1 MTRSEKYNMLFLP
14 ENKNI
19 MFSDFLRIVLNSHI
33 RFRDRQLKNFVKL
46 FQSVDTD
53 RDGIINEEEFS
64 GLIQKMNIFK
74 ENEIENKILYFLEKI
89 DPFDNQKI
97 TFSECISFFS
107 SEYILD
113 TNDNNDNKNG
123 KEISILEKIC
133 FNNELLNKN
142 K

>member
-1 MTRSEKYNMLFLP
+1 MNNSKNDNSFYINTLNSFNNGLSNRSFNNRTISPNTEINFYNKMTRSEKYNMLFLP

-74 ENEIENKILYFLEKI
+74 ENEIENKIL
-89 DPFDNQKI
+89 
-97 TFSECISFFS
+97 FFRK
-107 SEYILD
+107 D
-113 TNDNNDNKNG
+113 
-123 KEISILEKIC
+123 
-133 FNNELLNKN
+133 
-142 K
+142 

>member
-133 FNNELLNKN
+133 FNI
-142 K
+142 